1 MKYVVGIVPPAAL
14 ERVQS
19 ALAAAEIH
27 RLTVSEVEVVRPSE
41 EVPPGGWTRGIRVE
55 IAVND
60 DFLAPALA
68 AFEAA
73 RDGQRAG
80 ATWIGGTATSSF
92 PIEVSV
98 LPLDDAIRI
107 RTGERGPEAI

>member
-1 MKYVVGIVPPAAL
+1 MNYVVGIVPPAAL

-19 ALAAAEIH
+19 ALGEAEIH
-27 RLTVSEVEVVRPSE
+27 RLTVSEVEVARPSE
-41 EVPPGGWTRGIRVE
+41 ETPPGGWTRGIRVE

-73 RDGQRAG
+73 RDGQW
-80 ATWIGGTATSSF
+80 TGGSTSSF

-98 LPLDDAIRI
+98 LPLDDAMRI